1 MKRGLKVMKF
11 RQILTI
17 LLVTFHAPM
26 KRGLKGNWCEKGR
39 PLLCTTILLISSIRT
54 ASLADR
60 GDDIL
65 PLVQSEKLKAHII
78 TLQENVQQT
87 PTPESGRLP
96 PSDVLSYKPI
106 VYRTRSSYHR
116 DAVDNAAQYIENQF
130 RRSPRLQIELEEF
143 RGLKNVVAT
152 LPARHGSTS
161 DRIFILCA
169 HYDSI
174 ANRDNANWNP
184 LISEAPGANDN
195 ATGVAAMLEIAH
207 LLSQFNY
214 NHELRFIALDGAEIG
229 RQGSRNHAKEASQ
242 AGENIVLVINIDM
255 IGFNWITDLVE
266 VLTDGSDNSSV
277 WIGEMALIANKW
289 YDIGL
294 EVRPIRDGPFSIGDH
309 RSFWEEDYRAVTFT
323 ESTTPRRDSSSYEA
337 NPFYHT
343 FRDTVDKINMQ
354 LVRKV
359 TQLVLVTL
367 DGLASQSHQSGS
379 APRVTID
386 SIPVANQNPV
396 QITGRFESDFPVE
409 IVLSPGNVLAQIDRS
424 SRTYQAEVTMQLG
437 ENLVRATV
445 VYPLGASSVE
455 QTVLFEPDFEWIS
468 AAVFPNPARLT
479 DELTQ
484 LRGEGNLPM
493 EAMHIYIYASDGSL
507 VKQKTGVPDGADPR
521 IWRVWWNHQN
531 ASGREVATGVY
542 VCKFEASVNGE
553 TYSRIKKLA
562 LVR

>member
-229 RQGSRNHAKEASQ
+229 RQGSRHHAKEASQ

-379 APRVTID
+379 TPRVTID

-424 SRTYQAEVTMQLG
+424 SRTYQAEVTMQPG

>member
-1 MKRGLKVMKF
+1 MKWELRVMKF
-11 RQILTI
+11 RQLLTI
-17 LLVTFHAPM
+17 LF
-26 KRGLKGNWCEKGR
+26 
-39 PLLCTTILLISSIRT
+39 ISSIRT

-60 GDDIL
+60 GDEIL
-65 PLVQSEKLKAHII
+65 PLVQPENLKAHII
-78 TLQENVQQT
+78 ALQENVRQT
-87 PTPESGRLP
+87 PAEESEILP
-96 PSDVLSYKPI
+96 PSDASANNPVA
-106 VYRTRSSYHR
+106 YRTRSSFHR
-116 DAVDNAAQYIENQF
+116 DAADNASRYIVNQF
-130 RRSPRLQIELEEF
+130 RRSPRLEVEFEEF
-143 RGLKNVVAT
+143 RGLKNVVAR

-161 DRIFILCA
+161 DRIFVLCA

-207 LLSQFNY
+207 LLSRY
-214 NHELRFIALDGAEIG
+214 DYSHELRFIALDGGEIG
-229 RQGSRNHAKEASQ
+229 RQGSLHHAKEASQ
-242 AGENIVLVINIDM
+242 AGEHIVLVINIDM
-255 IGFNWITDLVE
+255 IGFNRITERVE

-294 EVRPIRDGPFSIGDH
+294 EIRPIRDGSLGVGDH
-309 RSFWEEDYRAVTFT
+309 NPFWIEGYRAVTFT
-323 ESTTPRRDSSSYEA
+323 ESTTPWRDSRGYEA
-337 NPFYHT
+337 NSFYHT
-343 FRDTVDKINMQ
+343 FRDTSEKINLQ

-359 TQLVLVTL
+359 TQLALVVL
-367 DGLASQSHQSGS
+367 DGLASQPLQSVS

-386 SIPVANQNPV
+386 PIPVANLNPV
-396 QITGRFESDFPVE
+396 QITGRFESTYPVE
-409 IVLSPGNVLAQIDRS
+409 IVLAPGNVLAHLDQS
-424 SRTYQAEVTMQLG
+424 KRTYQAEVTMQPG
-437 ENLVRATV
+437 ENIVSATV

-455 QTVLFEPDFEWIS
+455 QVVLFEPDFEWIS

-493 EAMHIYIYASDGSL
+493 EAMNIYIYAPDGSL
-507 VKQKTGVPDGADPR
+507 VKQKSGVPDGADPR

-531 ASGREVATGVY
+531 ASGREVTAGIY

-553 TYSRIKKLA
+553 IYSRIKKLA
-562 LVR
+562 IVR

>member
-1 MKRGLKVMKF
+1 MKK
-11 RQILTI
+11 
-17 LLVTFHAPM
+17 
-26 KRGLKGNWCEKGR
+26 GLKGNWCEKGR
-39 PLLCTTILLISSIRT
+39 LLLCTTILLISSIRT
-54 ASLADR
+54 ASLTDR

-65 PLVQSEKLKAHII
+65 PLVQSETLKAHIVA
-78 TLQENVQQT
+78 LQENVQQT
-87 PTPESGRLP
+87 PTPESENLP
-96 PSDVLSYKPI
+96 PSDAFANKPV

-116 DAVDNAAQYIENQF
+116 EAADNAAQYIVNQF
-130 RRSPRLQIELEEF
+130 RRSPRLEVELEEF
-143 RGLKNVVAT
+143 RGLKNVVAR

-174 ANRDNANWNP
+174 ANRDNAGWNP

-207 LLSQFNY
+207 LLSRYDY
-214 NHELRFIALDGAEIG
+214 NHELQFIALDGGEIG
-229 RQGSRNHAKEASQ
+229 RQGSLHHAKEASQ

-255 IGFNWITDLVE
+255 IGFNWITEFVE
-266 VLTDGSDNSSV
+266 VLTDDSDDSSV

-294 EVRPIRDGPFSIGDH
+294 AIRPIRDGSLSIGDH
-309 RSFWEEDYRAVTFT
+309 SSFWNEGYRAVTFT
-323 ESTTPRRDSSSYEA
+323 ESTTPWRDSPDYEA
-337 NPFYHT
+337 NSFYHT
-343 FRDTVDKINMQ
+343 FRDTVEKVNLQ

-359 TQLVLVTL
+359 TQLVLVML
-367 DGLASQSHQSGS
+367 DGLASQSLQSVS
-379 APRVTID
+379 TPRVTID
-386 SIPVANQNPV
+386 PIPVANQNPV
-396 QITGRFESDFPVE
+396 QITGRFESTYPVE
-409 IVLSPGNVLAQIDRS
+409 IVLTPGNVLAHLDRS
-424 SRTYQAEVTMQLG
+424 NRTYRAEITMQPG

-445 VYPLGASSVE
+445 VYPLGANSVE

-493 EAMHIYIYASDGSL
+493 EAMNIYIYASDGSL
-507 VKQKTGVPDGADPR
+507 AKQKSGVPDGADPR

-531 ASGREVATGVY
+531 ASGREVATGIY

-553 TYSRIKKLA
+553 IYSRIKKLA
-562 LVR
+562 IVR

>member
-1 MKRGLKVMKF
+1 
-11 RQILTI
+11 
-17 LLVTFHAPM
+17 M

-143 RGLKNVVAT
+143 RGLKNVVAR

-229 RQGSRNHAKEASQ
+229 RQGSRHHAKEASQ

-294 EVRPIRDGPFSIGDH
+294 EVRPIRDGSLSIGDH

-379 APRVTID
+379 TPRVTID

-424 SRTYQAEVTMQLG
+424 SRTYKAEVTMQPG

-493 EAMHIYIYASDGSL
+493 ESMHIYIYASDGSL
-507 VKQKTGVPDGADPR
+507 VKQKSGVPDGADPR